1 MASTPVIIN
10 AAAGQGCSG
19 ESLAQVEAAFAAAGA
34 EARILAARSG
44 SEIVE
49 IARKAAGEGP
59 AVIVAA
65 GGDGTLNAVAS
76 ALVGT
81 GTALGIL
88 PLGTFNH
95 FAKDLRIPLEL
106 EAAARVIVANRQV
119 MVDVGEVNGRIFL
132 NNSSIG
138 LYPAIVHE
146 RETMRKR
153 LGRSK
158 PHAMFWAT
166 MAVLRRHPFLDV
178 RLQLGGEE
186 QQRRSAFIFI
196 GNNAYAMEGFDV
208 GTRGCLDAGCL
219 SVYLAQRRGRWA
231 LLALV
236 ARALLGRLREAGD
249 FEALT
254 TNRLRID
261 TRHARMRVATDGEVL
276 IMEMPLE
283 YRARPGALRVIVPAP
298 EPVQP

>member
-1 MASTPVIIN
+1 MATPVIVN
-10 AAAGQGCSG
+10 AAAGPGHSSDCLQ
-19 ESLAQVEAAFAAAGA
+19 QVQAAFAAAGA
-34 EARILAARSG
+34 EVRILPASNG
-44 SEIVE
+44 SEIGE
-49 IARKAAGEGP
+49 LARKAAGEGA

-76 ALVGT
+76 AVVGT

-106 EAAARVIVANRQV
+106 EDAARTIVANHQV

-138 LYPAIVHE
+138 LYPAIVRQ
-146 RETMRKR
+146 RETLRKR

-158 PHAMFWAT
+158 PQAMLWAT

-178 RLQLGGEE
+178 RLRLGGKE

-196 GNNAYAMEGFDV
+196 GNNAYAMEGFEI
-208 GTRGCLDAGCL
+208 GTRACLDNGCL

-231 LLALV
+231 LLALA

-254 TNRLRID
+254 TSALRIE
-261 TRHARMRVATDGEVL
+261 TRHARLPVSTDGEVTV
-276 IMEMPLE
+276 MELPLD
-283 YRARPGALRVIVPAP
+283 YRARPRALRVIVPAP
-298 EPVQP
+298 GSVQ

>member
-1 MASTPVIIN
+1 MASTPVIVN
-10 AAAGQGCSG
+10 ASAGPGYSSD
-19 ESLAQVEAAFAAAGA
+19 SLPELQAAFAAAGA
-34 EARILAARSG
+34 EARLLPAGSG
-44 SEIVE
+44 SEIEE
-49 IARKAAGEGP
+49 IARKEAHQGS

-81 GTALGIL
+81 DAALGIL

-95 FAKDLRIPLEL
+95 FAKDLGIPLPL
-106 EAAARVIVANRQV
+106 EDAARTIVANHQV
-119 MVDVGEVNGRIFL
+119 KVDVGEVNGRIFL

-138 LYPAIVHE
+138 LYPEIVKE
-146 RETMRKR
+146 RETLRKR

-178 RLQLGGEE
+178 HLQLDDKE
-186 QQRRSAFIFI
+186 QRRRTPFIFI
-196 GNNAYAMEGFDV
+196 GNNAYEMEGFHV
-208 GTRGCLDAGCL
+208 GTRARLDAGCL

-231 LLALV
+231 LLGLV

-254 TNRLRID
+254 THALRIE
-261 TRHARMRVATDGEVL
+261 TRHRRLPVATDGEV
-276 IMEMPLE
+276 MVMDMPLE
-283 YRARPGALRVIVPAP
+283 YRARPGALRVIAPAP
-298 EPVQP
+298 GSIQ